1 MCRPRNMCHVRLPS
15 VRPARSH
22 ALVPQRKRPGR
33 LMCRFG
39 QRPYVCLALA
49 RVRRT
54 LKPTRRSWWLYR
66 LLSFQFRAHSQP
78 ENIKNVATAWLGA
91 PVRSPYSCRR
101 GVAGEDEMRPYF
113 VLPPFMTTLVTCLL
127 RESHQEAAQPLPN
140 ISQLSSRQRWWSLSA
155 RRRHA
160 PLYSCCRHCTDTSA
174 NIKNSRRT
182 ACVPAAAVRHSIL
195 SSPQHPKPSIP
206 VGDKRVSGVRAAS
219 PGNAFDNGS
228 PPHGVG
234 SEKSRARVPRSSRAE
249 LESVWYT
256 LLDGVLSSEHCER
269 GCSTRQPRNMNGA
282 AVMADGYRQPFRWAP
297 RLKSVC
303 IL

>member
-1 MCRPRNMCHVRLPS
+1 
-15 VRPARSH
+15 
-22 ALVPQRKRPGR
+22 
-33 LMCRFG
+33 MCRFG

-54 LKPTRRSWWLYR
+54 LKPARRSWWLYR
-66 LLSFQFRAHSQP
+66 LLSFQLRALSQP

-101 GVAGEDEMRPYF
+101 GVVGEDEMRPYF
-113 VLPPFMTTLVTCLL
+113 VLPPFMTTLVACLL
-127 RESHQEAAQPLPN
+127 RESHQGAAQPLPN
-140 ISQLSSRQRWWSLSA
+140 SSQLSSRQRRWSVCA

-174 NIKNSRRT
+174 DIKNYRRT

-219 PGNAFDNGS
+219 RGNAFENGS

-256 LLDGVLSSEHCER
+256 LLDGFLSSEHCER
-269 GCSTRQPRNMNGA
+269 GCSTRQARNKNGA
-282 AVMADGYRQPFRWAP
+282 AVMADGYRQPFRLAVYLVRGFEPDTLCKIWSINVA
-297 RLKSVC
+297 K
-303 IL
+303 